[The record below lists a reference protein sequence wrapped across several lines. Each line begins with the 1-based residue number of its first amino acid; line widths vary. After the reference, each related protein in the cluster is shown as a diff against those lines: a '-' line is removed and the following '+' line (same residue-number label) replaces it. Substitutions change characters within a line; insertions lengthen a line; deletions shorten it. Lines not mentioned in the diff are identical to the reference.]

1 MFYRWMSLRLGW
13 IKFREC
19 GGLLNIFC
27 NILFKLKKA
36 FVENKRTNS
45 SELCEVG
52 DVVSQRDM
60 FFAGE

>member
-1 MFYRWMSLRLGW
+1 M
-13 IKFREC
+13 
-19 GGLLNIFC
+19 GLLNIFC

-52 DVVSQRDM
+52 NVVLQRNM